1 MPLDQYP
8 VNFLENDE
16 PGRSR
21 ESIFTLDGVRVT
33 LRFFWNA
40 RDAMGAGAWNVDV
53 KDEDGEKLIMGLGL
67 ALSVDIFEGY
77 RYMDEIPGGQL
88 FPFDTS
94 LSGVEPGLSDFID
107 GRVQL
112 LYRPAAEV
120 V

>member
-1 MPLDQYP
+1 MALIQYP
-8 VNFLENDE
+8 VNFLENEE
-16 PGRSR
+16 PQRSR
-21 ESIFTLDGVRVT
+21 ESIFTLDGKRIT

-40 RDAMGAGAWNVDV
+40 LDAFGAGAWNVDL
-53 KDEDGEKLIMGLGL
+53 KDEDGEPLVMGLGF
-67 ALSVDIFEGY
+67 ALSVDIFDSY

-88 FPFDTS
+88 FCFDTS

-112 LYRPAAEV
+112 LYRPEAEV